1 MLQKEGGTQKVR
13 AREEWEGG
21 GGVPSE
27 VAKRLKK
34 QKLKF
39 SRSALFHMKTRISL
53 KYFMDDFSSNIEE
66 FLIFY
71 YILENGKP

>member
-13 AREEWEGG
+13 AREEWEG